1 MSPDPQPWRPPA
13 DRQPPL
19 SLDDEAA
26 SRWTARVAPIVPR
39 GRFGSDP
46 APLPLGGSGRET
58 EVIEPA
64 GGSVDPVDVR
74 PAPRSRVSL
83 GVGTQA
89 LLAALVGRVALAGI
103 VWLSLRVFPRFAPY
117 PGQLPDTFFPTH
129 PALDGW
135 ARWDAAH
142 YVAIAGQG
150 YGGSNP
156 SPHGGA
162 GFFPLFPLLMR
173 GMVATSG
180 WEATPAHLALAGVIL
195 ANVCFLLAMPLL
207 ARFGARQ
214 STPAV
219 GRTAAFV
226 LGAAPFAF
234 FFNAGYSESLF
245 LLLALLALSL
255 ANKRRWWWAGLAAGL
270 ASGTR
275 LVGLALTPAL
285 LLLVFRRGE
294 RGADLMAVGL
304 LAPSGTLA
312 FAAYTGI
319 AFGDPL
325 AYLHAQGTW
334 GGWQEHVRFY
344 AELFWRQ
351 PREALATEP
360 RHLFIMLNLAVALV
374 SVLLLPLVWRR
385 FDPATALFTTLIVA
399 QAGMTWVSLGR
410 YLLPAVGVYLVAG
423 QLLESSRLAGWARDG
438 LLVASTLLLALLA
451 VLYAHGYWVV

>member
-1 MSPDPQPWRPPA
+1 LPRDARP
-13 DRQPPL
+13 
-19 SLDDEAA
+19 
-26 SRWTARVAPIVPR
+26 VPR
-39 GRFGSDP
+39 WR
-46 APLPLGGSGRET
+46 A
-58 EVIEPA
+58 
-64 GGSVDPVDVR
+64 R
-74 PAPRSRVSL
+74 PGPGA
-83 GVGTQA
+83 QA
-89 LLAALVGRVALAGI
+89 LLAALIGRVALAGI

-117 PGQLPDTFFPTH
+117 PQQLPDTFFPTH

-150 YGGSNP
+150 YGGANP
-156 SPHGGA
+156 SPHGGL

-173 GMVATSG
+173 GMVAALG
-180 WEATPAHLALAGVIL
+180 WAPTPAHLALAGLVL
-195 ANVCFLLAMPLL
+195 ANVCFFLAVPLL
-207 ARFGARQ
+207 ARFGTRQ
-214 STPAV
+214 SSHAV
-219 GRTAAFV
+219 GRTAAIL
-226 LGAAPFAF
+226 LGIAPFAF

-255 ANKRRWWWAGLAAGL
+255 AGGRHWWWAGLAAGL

-285 LLLVFRRGE
+285 LLLAFRRGA
-294 RGADLMAVGL
+294 RGADLAAVGL
-304 LAPSGTLA
+304 LAPSGTIA
-312 FAAYTGI
+312 FATYTGI

-385 FDPATALFTTLIVA
+385 LDPATALFTTLIVA
-399 QAGMTWVSLGR
+399 QAGVTWVSLGR
-410 YLLPAVGVYLVAG
+410 YLLPAVGIYLVAA
-423 QLLESSRLAGWARDG
+423 QLLEGPRLAGWARDG
-438 LLVASTLLLALLA
+438 VVIASSLLLALLA

>member
-1 MSPDPQPWRPPA
+1 
-13 DRQPPL
+13 
-19 SLDDEAA
+19 
-26 SRWTARVAPIVPR
+26 VVPR

-46 APLPLGGSGRET
+46 SPFSLGGGDHETTLIETASGPAAPA
-58 EVIEPA
+58 EVGPVPRPRGWLGA
-64 GGSVDPVDVR
+64 G
-74 PAPRSRVSL
+74 A
-83 GVGTQA
+83 QA

-117 PGQLPDTFFPTH
+117 PGQLPDSFFPIH

-156 SPHGGA
+156 SPHGGL

-173 GMVATSG
+173 GMVAASG
-180 WEATPAHLALAGVIL
+180 QEATPAHLALAGLIL
-195 ANVCFLLAMPLL
+195 ANVCFVLAVPLL

-214 STPAV
+214 GGPAV
-219 GRTAAFV
+219 GRTASIA
-226 LGAAPFAF
+226 LGVAPFAF
-234 FFNAGYSESLF
+234 FYNAAYSESLF
-245 LLLALLALSL
+245 LLLVLLALSL
-255 ANKRRWWWAGLAAGL
+255 AHGRRWWWAGLAAGL

-275 LVGLALTPAL
+275 LIGLALAPAL
-285 LLLVFRRGE
+285 LLLAFRRGA
-294 RGADLMAVGL
+294 RGADLLAVGL
-304 LAPSGTLA
+304 LAPSGTVA

-319 AFGDPL
+319 AFDDPL
-325 AYLHAQGTW
+325 AYVHAQGTW

-385 FDPATALFTTLIVA
+385 LDPGTALFTTLIVA
-399 QAGMTWVSLGR
+399 QAGVTWVSLGR
-410 YLLPAVGVYLVAG
+410 YLLPAVGIYLVAG
-423 QLLESSRLAGWARDG
+423 QLLESRRLATWARDG